1 MNHLSNKKQTK
12 NGQVGNDM
20 EKQIELE
27 KVTEAMKQVKD
38 RRMYE
43 RYQAIYLHLKGTSMT
58 AIADILNRNRMTVSS
73 YIHTYKNGGLTAL
86 QLEYSPGAPSR
97 LTKEQRDQLK
107 QTVAYSVPHEVGF
120 TAKHNWTLELIAA
133 YVERQWGHRYSLR
146 GISKVMERLGLSYTK
161 PTYTLAAADPEKQ
174 RQFAETT
181 FPDLKKDC

>member
-1 MNHLSNKKQTK
+1 MG
-12 NGQVGNDM
+12 NGM

-27 KVTEAMKQVKD
+27 KVIEAMKQAKD

-73 YIHTYKNGGLTAL
+73 YIHTYKNGGLPAL
-86 QLEYSPGAPSR
+86 QLEYSSGAPSR
-97 LTKEQRDQLK
+97 LTKEQQAQLK
-107 QTVAYSVPHEVGF
+107 QTVAYSVPQEVGF
-120 TAKHNWTLELIAA
+120 TAKHNWTLELIAS

-174 RQFAETT
+174 RQFTETT